1 MLTHAPPRFTAR
13 RSRQPH
19 TPLTGQRRTVATQLK
34 GRRQSRR
41 HNAHTY
47 RRASQPTL
55 HILGPQR
62 GATILGPQR
71 GATILGPQRG
81 ATILGPQ
88 RGATIRSPLTLPR
101 LRQRHMSSPTAPHVV
116 SDSATYRRSTHP
128 SSRGTSRPPVPRMH
142 LHASKRT
149 SSRHHL
155 DAHDCMR
162 WGRPTTSVRRPVIH
176 QSSHQSPRLPCVA
189 SRGHWIG
196 AGCIIGRA

>member
-1 MLTHAPPRFTAR
+1 MSHVPPRPSPPHTETAGAGA
-13 RSRQPH
+13 H
-19 TPLTGQRRTVATQLK
+19 CTVTVTPLTGQRRTVATQLK

-41 HNAHTY
+41 HNAHTH

-55 HILGPQR
+55 H
-62 GATILGPQR
+62 
-71 GATILGPQRG
+71 ILGPQRG